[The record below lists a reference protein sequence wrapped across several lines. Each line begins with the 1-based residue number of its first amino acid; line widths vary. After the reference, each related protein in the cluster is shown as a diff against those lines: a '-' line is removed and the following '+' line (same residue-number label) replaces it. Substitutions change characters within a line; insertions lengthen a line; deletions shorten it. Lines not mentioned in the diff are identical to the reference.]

1 MARAI
6 NRREMRKMPN
16 QKESLCREQLEY
28 SIQMCKQQMNK
39 RSVNIQRYETIHT
52 HLTIIQW
59 YWSTFTKIKLMPLS
73 TMCV

>member
-52 HLTIIQW
+52 HPTIIQ
-59 YWSTFTKIKLMPLS
+59 
-73 TMCV
+73 